1 VSVILVVD
9 EHSIYRSGLRDVI
22 QNRIHSRVVEASRF
36 EHFDA
41 DANFDLI
48 LVDFG
53 CLTPGALRAL
63 AEVHD
68 IRPTTRV
75 AVMSTSNTRS
85 DVLSCLSAGFHGFV
99 PKLRSDE
106 ELLSA
111 IEDLLSGRIYVP
123 RWLADDDINRP
134 AIPQVVNFDLEALRL
149 TRRQNE
155 ILPMLA
161 QGMSN
166 KEIARE
172 LSIAEGTSKIHTAA
186 LLRALGAR
194 NRTEAAF
201 KAAKLV
207 GSRDRLPAQ
216 CKTKRF
222 NLNGAS
228 GPIDDSFGLRHDS
241 IRGAPGTAHPFR
253 RPVT

>member
-1 VSVILVVD
+1 MNVLRGGSAVSDVLVVD
-9 EHSIYRSGLRDVI
+9 EHSIYRSGLQDVI
-22 QNRIHSRVVEASRF
+22 QARFHSRVVGVPRF
-36 EHFDA
+36 EKFDP
-41 DANFDLI
+41 DDNFDLI
-48 LVDFG
+48 LIDFG
-53 CLTPGALRAL
+53 CLTPRALGAL

-68 IRPTTRV
+68 VRPATRV
-75 AVMSTSNTRS
+75 AVMSTSSTRS

-99 PKLRSDE
+99 PKLLSDE
-106 ELLSA
+106 ELLNA

-123 RWLADDDINRP
+123 RWLADDDISKP
-134 AIPQVVNFDLEALRL
+134 EIPPVMNFDLEALRL
-149 TRRQNE
+149 SRRQHE

-201 KAAKLV
+201 MAAKLV
-207 GSRDRLPAQ
+207 GSRDRLSGNFR
-216 CKTKRF
+216 TKRF
-222 NLNGAS
+222 SPAGVNGS
-228 GPIDDSFGLRHDS
+228 VNDNFRLR
-241 IRGAPGTAHPFR
+241 
-253 RPVT
+253 

>member
-1 VSVILVVD
+1 
-9 EHSIYRSGLRDVI
+9 
-22 QNRIHSRVVEASRF
+22 VVEASRL
-36 EHFDA
+36 ENFDA
-41 DANFDLI
+41 EAKFDLI
-48 LVDFG
+48 LIDFD

-63 AEVHD
+63 SQVHD
-68 IRPTTRV
+68 LSPGTRI
-75 AVMSTSNTRS
+75 AVMSTSHTRA

-99 PKLRSDE
+99 AKLQSDE

-123 RWLADDDINRP
+123 RWLAEDELDVP
-134 AIPQVVNFDLEALRL
+134 ATPPVVNFDLEALRL

-155 ILPMLA
+155 ILPLLA
-161 QGMSN
+161 FGMSN

-201 KAAKLV
+201 MAARLV
-207 GSRDRLPAQ
+207 GSRAGLSTRP
-216 CKTKRF
+216 KTQRF
-222 NLNGAS
+222 VVDSVYSSTGGFSLRANSAS
-228 GPIDDSFGLRHDS
+228 GSRVIPPLR
-241 IRGAPGTAHPFR
+241 GPTN
-253 RPVT
+253 